1 VLVLDLSCGSVFVFL
16 SLCVYV
22 YMYRSRVDEPS
33 GFRVFGFVGAL
44 GVFLQKTKPLSGDLA
59 VFLVNGP
66 YIPGTEDELMSCGS
80 STELGEN
87 EPFHITS
94 SHVPSAAAGHFLTR
108 SVGRGATITLHLW
121 RRTRLWLTGSTS
133 LHGNVAD

>member
-1 VLVLDLSCGSVFVFL
+1 MSMC
-16 SLCVYV
+16 LCVYV
-22 YMYRSRVDEPS
+22 VDEPS

-44 GVFLQKTKPLSGDLA
+44 GVFLTKPLSGDLA
-59 VFLVNGP
+59 FFLVNGP